1 MVPVTVEAGVDRD
14 AFVAL
19 LRLGLAFDA
28 VLVVAEDS
36 GLDDRVVLDAVAG
49 VGFRFGRSVDLEQV
63 VGRRH
68 RRDLALQ
75 RLVLAKQ
82 RRQLRRT
89 SEN

>member
-28 VLVVAEDS
+28 VLVAEDS

-68 RRDLALQ
+68 RRDLTLQ
-75 RLVLAKQ
+75 RLVLAKE